1 MYMINEITCGNC
13 GSTYKINAIKIPV
26 RDKDSLWC
34 TVCGEELK
42 RWNEAKMWTAELIER
57 HENHLKK

>member
-1 MYMINEITCGNC
+1 MTSESICENC
-13 GSTYKINAIKIPV
+13 GSIYKIRAIKIPV
-26 RDKDSLWC
+26 RDKDSLDC

-57 HENHLKK
+57 HEKHLQK